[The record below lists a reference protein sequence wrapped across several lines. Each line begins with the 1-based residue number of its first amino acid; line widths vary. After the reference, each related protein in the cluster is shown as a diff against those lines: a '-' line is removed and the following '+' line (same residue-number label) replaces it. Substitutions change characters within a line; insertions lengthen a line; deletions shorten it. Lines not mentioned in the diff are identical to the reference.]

1 MMLDLKNEHH
11 FDFDETSIKAIGCT
25 NCNVNGVYAY
35 TDLAF
40 RIRYSLNGIQKET
53 GHIGRLRLTAQY
65 QYFDEKRKLILSY
78 RRL

>member
-11 FDFDETSIKAIGCT
+11 FDFDETAIKAIGCT